1 MHPTLAS
8 HICTS
13 DCVHFIR
20 SWCIYSVVSWLI
32 IFSVI
37 CIPIIHCALHGL
49 VDDRCNLRRYNSS
62 TFYNPYLCPLP
73 TKPCIS
79 CTIATRVINNWT
91 SHTAH
96 VTQRTVYCEDF
107 TADPSV
113 NAVCRYRGASLCFP
127 MEISLTSP
135 ISAPRNLHLCPMPTS
150 NLLQSSPHAALQVA
164 ALQVAAQNST
174 RTLTW
179 RWKLGELKRQWLVLN
194 LQGRPKIFTQLQSL
208 RLQSCCTLFSKLKVI
223 QDEAEEQVVLELPSL
238 IIFPL
243 LCWSQTYI
251 LGSSS
256 ASKMLL
262 TRLMLVS
269 SFLLDPQG
277 ALKMLL

>member
-150 NLLQSSPHAALQVA
+150 NQLHSSPHAALQLQHMQVA
-164 ALQVAAQNST
+164 ALQLLHKIARGRWRGDGSLGSWNGSGWFWICRADLKFSHSCKVWDYNLVALCSQSSKWS
-174 RTLTW
+174 RM
-179 RWKLGELKRQWLVLN
+179 KLKNKSCLSFQVWLSSRCSADPRPTCLVLAV
-194 LQGRPKIFTQLQSL
+194 LQR
-208 RLQSCCTLFSKLKVI
+208 CCWHGWCWCHLF
-223 QDEAEEQVVLELPSL
+223 
-238 IIFPL
+238 
-243 LCWSQTYI
+243 W
-251 LGSSS
+251 
-256 ASKMLL
+256 
-262 TRLMLVS
+262 
-269 SFLLDPQG
+269 
-277 ALKMLL
+277 

>member
-8 HICTS
+8 HIGAS

-91 SHTAH
+91 SQTTHRTCCTMCIVKTSLLIHGSMQSADTAVH
-96 VTQRTVYCEDF
+96 LCAFRWRFLLQ
-107 TADPSV
+107 APSLLQ
-113 NAVCRYRGASLCFP
+113 G
-127 MEISLTSP
+127 TS
-135 ISAPRNLHLCPMPTS
+135 ISAPC
-150 NLLQSSPHAALQVA
+150 LLLTCSSPHRMLPC
-164 ALQVAAQNST
+164 
-174 RTLTW
+174 
-179 RWKLGELKRQWLVLN
+179 KLLPCN
-194 LQGRPKIFTQLQSL
+194 
-208 RLQSCCTLFSKLKVI
+208 CCTK
-223 QDEAEEQVVLELPSL
+223 
-238 IIFPL
+238 
-243 LCWSQTYI
+243 
-251 LGSSS
+251 
-256 ASKMLL
+256 
-262 TRLMLVS
+262 
-269 SFLLDPQG
+269 
-277 ALKMLL
+277 